1 MAPRGPKKRI
11 AQTTCPSGHA
21 LPKEGCTPMY
31 CGMTTTALTK
41 ASPVKPIDTDKE
53 EARGKLSFAI
63 SRKEAREELVPV
75 PNLTGGEAEE
85 YVEEKKVSLLPTA
98 LAEVEF
104 QLKYGDEKA
113 RIEAAR
119 DVLRMNG
126 MLNRD
131 APTGVAPTI
140 VINMGNQK
148 LPWQK
153 KEDVVDAEV
162 TTPKA
167 R

>member
-1 MAPRGPKKRI
+1 MARGRKKQVS
-11 AQTTCPSGHA
+11 QTKCPSGHA
-21 LPKEGCTPMY
+21 LPKDGCTPLY
-31 CGMTTTALTK
+31 CGMTTTALSK
-41 ASPVKPIDTDKE
+41 ASPVKPVAVDDD
-53 EARGKLSFAI
+53 ARERLSFAI
-63 SRKEAREELVPV
+63 SRRDARDELVPV
-75 PNLTGGEAEE
+75 PELSGADAEE
-85 YVEEKKVSLLPTA
+85 YIEEKKVSLMPRA

-104 QLKYGDEKA
+104 QLNYGDEKA

-131 APTGVAPTI
+131 APTGIAPTI

-153 KEDVVDAEV
+153 KEEVVDAEV
-162 TTPKA
+162 TSPKA